1 MYISEHLAEGEREKD
16 IKGYTE
22 KEGESLEP
30 PVDWQGA
37 EAAAKRQC
45 HRISPGKAGMM
56 LYIYVFLDVYVCL
69 GTKK

>member
-30 PVDWQGA
+30 PVDWQI
-37 EAAAKRQC
+37 RW
-45 HRISPGKAGMM
+45 
-56 LYIYVFLDVYVCL
+56 
-69 GTKK
+69 